1 MTERTN
7 MQPKFKKGD
16 EVYVVANPEKKGI
29 IYDEPMV
36 LPESIFYSVFF
47 SFNEKPTYKE
57 SQLTIVQNQQTND
70 IVNQI
75 VNNNIETAPKFI
87 QTLTLAK
94 LNNPLTDNLYAF
106 LSSRTEFNA
115 FQFKPVLKFLNSPF
129 QRILIADEVGVGK
142 TIEAGII
149 YTELKARKEL
159 ESVLIVCPNA
169 LMPKWQ
175 SEMRSR
181 FDERFEILNSDR
193 LKYIFNEISKG
204 LDITNFRGICSLQL
218 LRMEGNLTKLNELS
232 LHFDLVIVDEAHHMR
247 NKGNS
252 YNLGM
257 LLSYNSD
264 AMVFLTATPLQLG
277 NEDFFNL
284 MHILLPDEFNDFNHF
299 EKLVE
304 PNQYLNAAYSLLKSN
319 TNSSNDILDTLQKVE
334 RTSVGDRF
342 LKSLEYLSIKE
353 LLQSSNQLELTDK
366 LNIQNKL
373 NALNPL
379 SDVYTRT
386 KKKDVMDAPIREP
399 HFVHVTYTQEE
410 KQFYDLVIE
419 YAKYKFEQRNMGNQQ
434 GVGFATIMV
443 QRQVASC
450 IPAMIEYL
458 NELLI
463 NKQTPKSTE
472 DDEYIAD
479 DSSVEIGNLTE
490 KIDEIEIEIIKKI
503 LLIGETLGDRDSK
516 FDSFIETLN
525 KLVQQ
530 NEIHGIIIFSYFRK
544 TLEYLKKKTED
555 AGYNVGLIYGGID
568 LDDREIITEQFRSG
582 EIQILLSSEV
592 GGEGLDFQFCN
603 CMINYDLPWNP
614 MRVEQRI
621 GRLDRYGQLSPKIL
635 IYNFSVEDTVESRI
649 FGRLYQRIQIF
660 EKYIGELEGILGKE
674 IRDLTKLVVST
685 KLTPEE
691 EEKKIEN
698 IHKVIELKKIELK
711 EFEKES
717 GKFIGQDDFFTEEIA
732 NIQKTNRF
740 ISEEEMQNFVGLFL
754 DEYFP
759 KVKFIQK
766 DDDIYTLKPE
776 PDFISFLIKEKKSFP
791 QNKRFEVSSF
801 IKKLE
806 NDDLTFTFNS
816 NQACIH
822 KNMEF
827 LTLKHPM
834 VKCIIS
840 FINGKNNLNNT
851 GEIIIES
858 DTNHGNYLF
867 FTYLIKINAA
877 KTMLEMH
884 TVVIDID
891 SFEINEFLSE
901 NFNNLLLKFKNKTAY
916 PDVSL
921 SENLVVACEQKSL
934 EYITQIQD
942 KKEKEI
948 RRSNNVLI
956 DSQIESQTAFFNHKI
971 GLADKMH
978 LEVVNEKIK
987 TMKQREAKRLRAELK
1002 EKIEALER
1010 RRLIDI
1016 SFNLVAGGLLF
1027 VEPKME

>member
-1 MTERTN
+1 MEKISN
-7 MQPKFKKGD
+7 NQPKFKKGD
-16 EVYVVANPEKKGI
+16 EVYVVANPGKKGI
-29 IYDEPMV
+29 VHDKPMI
-36 LPESIFYSVFF
+36 LPESILYSVFF
-47 SFNEKPTYKE
+47 SFAEKSTYKE
-57 SQLTIVQNQQTND
+57 SQLNTVQNQQTSGV
-70 IVNQI
+70 INQI
-75 VNNNIETAPKFI
+75 IDNNMESAPKFI
-87 QTLTLAK
+87 QALTLAK
-94 LNNPLTDNLYAF
+94 LNNPLTDNLYTF
-106 LSSRTEFNA
+106 LASRTEFNA

-159 ESVLIVCPNA
+159 ETVLIVCPNA

-218 LRMEGNLTKLNELS
+218 LRMEGNLKKLEELS

-277 NEDFFNL
+277 NNDFFNL
-284 MHILLPDEFNDFNHF
+284 MHILLPDEFKNFDYFD
-299 EKLVE
+299 KLVE
-304 PNQYLNAAYSLLKSN
+304 PNQYLNATYSLIKSN
-319 TNSSNDILDTLQKVE
+319 TVSLKDVLDTLQKVE
-334 RTSVGDRF
+334 RTSVSDRF
-342 LKSLEYLSIKE
+342 LKSPEYLSIKE
-353 LLQSSNQLELTDK
+353 LLQSSKQLELTDK
-366 LNIQNKL
+366 LNIQYKL

-419 YAKYKFEQRNMGNQQ
+419 YAKYKFEKRNMGSQQ
-434 GVGFATIMV
+434 GVGFVTIMV

-463 NKQTPKSTE
+463 NKQVPKSTE

-479 DSSVEIGNLTE
+479 DSSVEIGNLIE
-490 KIDEIEIEIIKKI
+490 KIDENEIEIIKKI

-525 KLVQQ
+525 KLILQD
-530 NEIHGIIIFSYFRK
+530 EIKGIIIFSYFRK
-544 TLEYLKKKTED
+544 TLEYLKKKIEG

-568 LDDREIITEQFRSG
+568 LDEREIITEQFRSG

-685 KLTPEE
+685 KLTPD
-691 EEKKIEN
+691 EEKVKIEN

-717 GKFIGQDDFFTEEIA
+717 GKFIGQDDFFAEEIA
-732 NIQKTNRF
+732 NIQKKNKF
-740 ISEEEMQNFVGLFL
+740 ISEGEMQNFVGIFL

-766 DDDIYTLKPE
+766 NDDIYTLKSE
-776 PDFISFLIKEKKSFP
+776 PDFISFLTKEKKSFP

-801 IKKLE
+801 IKKVE
-806 NDDLTFTFNS
+806 NDDLIFTFNS

-827 LTLKHPM
+827 VTLKHPM

-840 FINGKNNLNNT
+840 FINRENRLNNT
-851 GEIIIES
+851 GKIIIES
-858 DTNHGNYLF
+858 DANHGKYLF

-884 TVVIDID
+884 TVVIGID
-891 SFEINEFLSE
+891 NFEINDYLSE
-901 NFNNLLLKFKNKTAY
+901 NFNNLLLKYKNEIAY
-916 PDVSL
+916 PDVSF
-921 SENLVVACEQKSL
+921 SENLVFVCEQKSL
-934 EYITQIQD
+934 EYIAQIQE
-942 KKEKEI
+942 EKEEKI
-948 RRSNNVLI
+948 RVSNNALI
-956 DSQIESQTAFFNHKI
+956 DTQIESQMAFFNHKI
-971 GLADKMH
+971 ELADKMH
-978 LEVVNEKIK
+978 FEVVNKKIK
-987 TMKQREAKRLRAELK
+987 TMKQREAERLRAELK